1 MSNYENSTK
10 NETIFGGTTLNRDED
25 NIHIKIYLEKASGEI
40 TIKMNLNEVKIS
52 KMSIKDLDT
61 IKNILEDEFDNFWNY
76 NILSSELKS
85 SNSKYFVLKLANE
98 IIGFAGILVVLDET
112 EITNIV
118 IKKSYRGKHL
128 SSILMKYLITYC
140 VENNIKKIHLEV
152 SSKNKIAINLYT
164 KFGFTQVGLRKNYYK
179 NSDAILMCY
188 YNNS

>member
-1 MSNYENSTK
+1 MR
-10 NETIFGGTTLNRDED
+10 L
-25 NIHIKIYLEKASGEI
+25 
-40 TIKMNLNEVKIS
+40 KMNLNEVKIS

-61 IKNILEDEFDNFWNY
+61 IKNILEDKFDNFWNY

-98 IIGFAGILVVLDET
+98 IIGFAGILVVLDEA

>member
-1 MSNYENSTK
+1 MY
-10 NETIFGGTTLNRDED
+10 
-25 NIHIKIYLEKASGEI
+25 
-40 TIKMNLNEVKIS
+40 
-52 KMSIKDLDT
+52 IKDLDT
-61 IKNILEDEFDNFWNY
+61 IKNILEDEFDDFWNY

-85 SNSKYFVLKLANE
+85 SNSKYFVLKQTDE
-98 IIGFAGILVVLDET
+98 IIGFAGILIVLDEA

-164 KFGFTQVGLRKNYYK
+164 KFGFTQVGLRKKYYK

>member
-1 MSNYENSTK
+1 
-10 NETIFGGTTLNRDED
+10 
-25 NIHIKIYLEKASGEI
+25 
-40 TIKMNLNEVKIS
+40 MNLNEVKIS

-61 IKNILEDEFDNFWNY
+61 IKNILEDEFDDFWNY

-85 SNSKYFVLKLANE
+85 SNSKYFVLKQADE
-98 IIGFAGILVVLDET
+98 IIGFAGILIVLDEA

-164 KFGFTQVGLRKNYYK
+164 KFGFTQVGLRKKYYK
-179 NSDAILMCY
+179 NSDAILMSY

>member
-1 MSNYENSTK
+1 MR
-10 NETIFGGTTLNRDED
+10 L
-25 NIHIKIYLEKASGEI
+25 
-40 TIKMNLNEVKIS
+40 KMNLNEVKIS

-98 IIGFAGILVVLDET
+98 IIGFAGILVVLDEA

-140 VENNIKKIHLEV
+140 VENNIKKNTFR
-152 SSKNKIAINLYT
+152 S
-164 KFGFTQVGLRKNYYK
+164 
-179 NSDAILMCY
+179 
-188 YNNS
+188 

>member
-1 MSNYENSTK
+1 MR
-10 NETIFGGTTLNRDED
+10 L
-25 NIHIKIYLEKASGEI
+25 
-40 TIKMNLNEVKIS
+40 KMNLNEVKIS

-61 IKNILEDEFDNFWNY
+61 IKNILEDEFDDFWNY

-85 SNSKYFVLKLANE
+85 SNSKYFVLKQADE
-98 IIGFAGILVVLDET
+98 IIGFAGILIVLDEA

-164 KFGFTQVGLRKNYYK
+164 KFGFTQVGLRKEYYK

>member
-1 MSNYENSTK
+1 
-10 NETIFGGTTLNRDED
+10 
-25 NIHIKIYLEKASGEI
+25 
-40 TIKMNLNEVKIS
+40 
-52 KMSIKDLDT
+52 MSIKDLNT
-61 IKNILEDEFDNFWNY
+61 IKNILEDEFDDFWNY
-76 NILSSELKS
+76 NILSSELKN
-85 SNSKYFVLKLANE
+85 SNSKYFVLKLADE
-98 IIGFAGILVVLDET
+98 IIGFAGILIVLDEA

-164 KFGFTQVGLRKNYYK
+164 KFGFTQVGLRKKYYK
-179 NSDAILMCY
+179 NSDAILMSY

>member
-1 MSNYENSTK
+1 
-10 NETIFGGTTLNRDED
+10 
-25 NIHIKIYLEKASGEI
+25 
-40 TIKMNLNEVKIS
+40 MNLNEVQIS

-61 IKNILEDEFDNFWNY
+61 IKNILEDEFDDFWNY
-76 NILSSELKS
+76 NILSSELKN
-85 SNSKYFVLKLANE
+85 SNSQYFVLKLDDE
-98 IIGFAGILVVLDET
+98 ILGFAGMLLVLDEA

-140 VENNIKKIHLEV
+140 KENNIKKIHLEV

-188 YNNS
+188 SNKLHNF

>member
-1 MSNYENSTK
+1 
-10 NETIFGGTTLNRDED
+10 
-25 NIHIKIYLEKASGEI
+25 
-40 TIKMNLNEVKIS
+40 MNLNEVKIS

-85 SNSKYFVLKLANE
+85 SNSKYFVLKQADE
-98 IIGFAGILVVLDET
+98 IIGFAGILIVLDEA

-152 SSKNKIAINLYT
+152 CSKNKIAINLYT
-164 KFGFTQVGLRKNYYK
+164 KFGFTQVGLRKKYYK